1 MSQVEQLKQSIESLS
16 EEEFTLLRKWFS
28 EKDWGKWDEQIKED
42 SKTGK
47 LDFLVNEAQKEKQS
61 KKLKANPHH
70 LSLH

>member
-28 EKDWGKWDEQIKED
+28 EKDWEKWDEQIKED
-42 SKTGK
+42 SKAGK

-61 KKLKANPHH
+61 KKLRN
-70 LSLH
+70 L